1 VQISAPVLSSNFDKF
16 PALSPS
22 RKLVIFADQ
31 NVLWSIFT
39 LIIISEMSSN
49 SDKSW
54 MLRHPLLPG
63 LEGAGW
69 GVLVRAGLEEEESR

>member
-1 VQISAPVLSSNFDKF
+1 VQTSAPVHSSNFDKF
-16 PALSPS
+16 PALPPS

-39 LIIISEMSSN
+39 LIIISEMSSS

-63 LEGAGW
+63 LEEAGW